1 MDVSVLKYR
10 SSEAHLEQSR
20 GWRRPIT
27 ARADGAC
34 GSPKD
39 KPHSVTRLKRSNG
52 RDAVCCV
59 SAMRRMQAQTGV
71 TRQHGGDAACC
82 VSTVRCLPAD
92 VFANF
97 DPLVT
102 SRKIGLAY
110 FLCDFTVA
118 R

>member
-52 RDAVCCV
+52 RDA
-59 SAMRRMQAQTGV
+59 
-71 TRQHGGDAACC
+71 ACC

-110 FLCDFTVA
+110 FCMTYCGQIEA
-118 R
+118 TM